1 MTEEYR
7 VGRPMGG
14 LYKRLFARCYDG
26 FMQEYEEYIASHKQA
41 LFADISGTVLE
52 IGPGTGA
59 NLRYIPKDSRWIGVE
74 PNPHMHEYLRRKAR
88 EAEIEPELHVTGADG
103 FDIDDAVADVAIS
116 TLVLCSVP
124 NVEQAL
130 REVRRVL
137 KPGGRFL
144 FIEHVAARQG
154 SGLRFVQSSL
164 FPFWYLFG
172 DGCRINRDTGQSI
185 REAGFDSVEIEE
197 FRVPKRKVPAWVTP
211 HIRGL
216 ATR

>member
-1 MTEEYR
+1 MTELQQSDL
-7 VGRPMGG
+7 PKGG
-14 LYKRLFARCYDG
+14 LYKRLFARFYDG
-26 FMQEYEEYIASHKQA
+26 FMKEYEEYIACHKQG
-41 LFADISGTVLE
+41 LFEGISGTVLE
-52 IGPGTGA
+52 IGPGTGV

-103 FDIDDAVADVAIS
+103 FEVEDGVADVAIS

-124 NVEQAL
+124 DVDQVLGEI
-130 REVRRVL
+130 RRVL

-185 REAGFDSVEIEE
+185 REAGFDSVEIDE

-211 HIRGL
+211 HIRGF
-216 ATR
+216 AIR

>member
-1 MTEEYR
+1 M
-7 VGRPMGG
+7 
-14 LYKRLFARCYDG
+14 K
-26 FMQEYEEYIASHKQA
+26 EYEEYIACHKQG
-41 LFADISGTVLE
+41 LFEGISGTVLE
-52 IGPGTGA
+52 IGPGTGV
-59 NLRYIPKDSRWIGVE
+59 NLGYIPKDSRWIGVE

-103 FDIDDAVADVAIS
+103 FEVEDGVADVAIS

-124 NVEQAL
+124 DVDQVLGEI
-130 REVRRVL
+130 RRVL

-185 REAGFDSVEIEE
+185 REAGFDSVEIDE

-211 HIRGL
+211 HIRGI
-216 ATR
+216 AIR